1 MATIKVKFRPSTVR
15 GKAGVVCYQLCHRQ
29 ENRQITTDMRIFPH
43 WWNGEKREL
52 VVTPDNE
59 KTIFSYQKRINADL
73 VAIRKIIRELDAV
86 GDEYTL
92 SDVIRRFRS
101 PKTETGMLDYLR
113 KEIGLLHDSGQFSTS
128 RNYLRTLNSFSSFL
142 ENCDI
147 PLTALDSDTAC
158 KYEKWLWGRRVS
170 KNSSSFYMRILRA
183 AYNKAVQE
191 QLVEQAFPFHEVY
204 TGIAKTSKR
213 AVSEK
218 TILKLQ
224 RLDLSYSSALAL
236 SRDLFVF
243 SYSTRGMAFVDMA
256 YLKKENIGKGVITYC
271 RHKTGQNLTL
281 RIEPCIEAI
290 LRRYLSDSSKTP
302 YVFPI
307 ITDENPD
314 RAYLQYQTGLN
325 YHNQKLKRLGK
336 LIGEILPLSS
346 YTPRHSWATAARNH
360 NIPVAVIS
368 AGMGHTSE
376 KTTLIYLDS
385 LDNSLIDNANN
396 GILKDLNSTVSW

>member
-73 VAIRKIIRELDAV
+73 AAIRKIIRELDAV
-86 GDEYTL
+86 GNEYTL
-92 SDVIRRFRS
+92 SDVIGRFRS

-170 KNSSSFYMRILRA
+170 KNSSSQIGRA
-183 AYNKAVQE
+183 HV
-191 QLVEQAFPFHEVY
+191 
-204 TGIAKTSKR
+204 
-213 AVSEK
+213 
-218 TILKLQ
+218 
-224 RLDLSYSSALAL
+224 
-236 SRDLFVF
+236 
-243 SYSTRGMAFVDMA
+243 
-256 YLKKENIGKGVITYC
+256 
-271 RHKTGQNLTL
+271 
-281 RIEPCIEAI
+281 
-290 LRRYLSDSSKTP
+290 
-302 YVFPI
+302 
-307 ITDENPD
+307 
-314 RAYLQYQTGLN
+314 
-325 YHNQKLKRLGK
+325 
-336 LIGEILPLSS
+336 
-346 YTPRHSWATAARNH
+346 
-360 NIPVAVIS
+360 
-368 AGMGHTSE
+368 
-376 KTTLIYLDS
+376 
-385 LDNSLIDNANN
+385 
-396 GILKDLNSTVSW
+396 

>member
-1 MATIKVKFRPSTVR
+1 M
-15 GKAGVVCYQLCHRQ
+15 
-29 ENRQITTDMRIFPH
+29 
-43 WWNGEKREL
+43 
-52 VVTPDNE
+52 
-59 KTIFSYQKRINADL
+59 
-73 VAIRKIIRELDAV
+73 
-86 GDEYTL
+86 
-92 SDVIRRFRS
+92 
-101 PKTETGMLDYLR
+101 
-113 KEIGLLHDSGQFSTS
+113 
-128 RNYLRTLNSFSSFL
+128 
-142 ENCDI
+142 
-147 PLTALDSDTAC
+147 
-158 KYEKWLWGRRVS
+158 
-170 KNSSSFYMRILRA
+170 
-183 AYNKAVQE
+183 
-191 QLVEQAFPFHEVY
+191 
-204 TGIAKTSKR
+204 
-213 AVSEK
+213 
-218 TILKLQ
+218 
-224 RLDLSYSSALAL
+224 
-236 SRDLFVF
+236 
-243 SYSTRGMAFVDMA
+243 DMA

-336 LIGEILPLSS
+336 LIGETLPLSS

-396 GILKDLNSTVSW
+396 GILKDLNSTVYW

>member
-1 MATIKVKFRPSTVR
+1 MATIKVRFRPSTVK

-43 WWNGEKREL
+43 WWNGVRREF

-59 KTIFSYQKRINADL
+59 KTVFSYQKRINADL
-73 VAIRKIIRELDAV
+73 LAVRQIIRELDSI
-86 GDEYTL
+86 GNEYTL
-92 SDVIRRFRS
+92 SDIIRRFRA
-101 PKTETGMLDYLR
+101 PKNETGVLGYLR
-113 KEIGLLHDSGQFSTS
+113 KEMDTLRENGQFSTS
-128 RNYLRTLNSFSSFL
+128 RNYLRALNSFSSFL
-142 ENCDI
+142 DNYDI
-147 PLTALDSDTAC
+147 PLSSLDSDTVC
-158 KYEKWLWGRRVS
+158 KYEKWLWGRGVS

-183 AYNKAVQE
+183 TYNKAVQE
-191 QLVEQAFPFHEVY
+191 LLVTQVFPFQEVY
-204 TGIAKTSKR
+204 TGIAKTPKR

-243 SYSTRGMAFVDMA
+243 SYCARGMAFVDMA
-256 YLKKENIGKGVITYC
+256 YLRKENIGKGVIVYC
-271 RHKTGQNLTL
+271 RHKTGQSLTL
-281 RIEPCIEAI
+281 RIEPCIEVI
-290 LRRYLSDSSKTP
+290 LRRYLSEDLETS
-302 YVFPI
+302 YVFPV
-307 ITDENPD
+307 ITEENPD

-336 LIGEILPLSS
+336 LIGETLPLSS
-346 YTPRHSWATAARNH
+346 YTSRHSWATAARNH

-385 LDNSLIDNANN
+385 LDNSVIDNANS

>member
-1 MATIKVKFRPSTVR
+1 
-15 GKAGVVCYQLCHRQ
+15 
-29 ENRQITTDMRIFPH
+29 
-43 WWNGEKREL
+43 
-52 VVTPDNE
+52 
-59 KTIFSYQKRINADL
+59 
-73 VAIRKIIRELDAV
+73 
-86 GDEYTL
+86 
-92 SDVIRRFRS
+92 
-101 PKTETGMLDYLR
+101 
-113 KEIGLLHDSGQFSTS
+113 
-128 RNYLRTLNSFSSFL
+128 
-142 ENCDI
+142 
-147 PLTALDSDTAC
+147 
-158 KYEKWLWGRRVS
+158 
-170 KNSSSFYMRILRA
+170 
-183 AYNKAVQE
+183 
-191 QLVEQAFPFHEVY
+191 
-204 TGIAKTSKR
+204 
-213 AVSEK
+213 
-218 TILKLQ
+218 
-224 RLDLSYSSALAL
+224 
-236 SRDLFVF
+236 
-243 SYSTRGMAFVDMA
+243 MAFVDMA

-336 LIGEILPLSS
+336 LIGETLPLSS